1 MKTNKSKLKI
11 LSVVGARPNFM
22 KVAPI
27 IEAVKAHNAAKRAG
41 RIDHV
46 LVHTGQHYDE
56 AMSDSFFRDLNMPRP
71 DRYLGVGSASHAVQ
85 TAEVMMKFE
94 AVLAEEKPD
103 VVIVVGDVNSTVACA
118 LVATKLICPG
128 PGGGRPLV
136 AHVEAGLRSFDRT
149 MPEELNRIVTDHL
162 SDYLFV
168 TEQSGID
175 NLEDEGIDPKK
186 VHFVGNTMI
195 DTLIRFK
202 PQAATSQILGDLG
215 LLERGNPTKGAKRNR
230 REAVKPYAL
239 LTLHRPANVD
249 NPAAFKE
256 IIRAL
261 GDVTKSMPIVF
272 PAHPR
277 TAANMNGVL
286 SNGKFHFVAGQYAAN
301 AGSTERK
308 EANAGLKK
316 GINIVKPL
324 GYLDFL
330 QLMMNASVV
339 LTDSG
344 GIQEETT
351 CLGVPCI
358 TIRENTERPVTITEG
373 TNILAGTDRK
383 AISKAF
389 SDQMAR
395 TRKAKRP
402 KLWDGHAAD
411 RIVKKIIKRN

>member
-1 MKTNKSKLKI
+1 MKAKKTRLKI

-56 AMSDSFFRDLNMPRP
+56 AMSDSFFRDLKLPKP

-85 TAEVMMKFE
+85 TAEVMTKFE

-118 LVATKLICPG
+118 LVAAKFICPG
-128 PGGGRPLV
+128 PCGGRPLV

-175 NLEDEGIDPKK
+175 NLEDEGVDPKK

-202 PQAATSQILGDLG
+202 PQAATSKILWDLG
-215 LLERGNPTKGAKRNR
+215 LVENGNPAKGAKQNQ
-230 REAVKPYAL
+230 REAAKPYAL

-249 NPAAFKE
+249 NTAIFRK
-256 IIRAL
+256 IIQAL
-261 GDVTKSMPIVF
+261 GDVTKSMPLVF

-277 TAANMNGVL
+277 TVASMNSIL

-301 AGSTERK
+301 ADARERK
-308 EANAGLKK
+308 EANAGLKQ
-316 GINIVKPL
+316 GINVVKPL

-373 TNILAGTDRK
+373 TNLLAGVSQTAIRK
-383 AISKAF
+383 AFRA
-389 SDQMAR
+389 QMDKPRKSAR
-395 TRKAKRP
+395 PRF
-402 KLWDGHAAD
+402 WDGKAAH
-411 RIVKKIIKRN
+411 RIIKTLSKI